1 MALSSGHAAARR
13 STDRS
18 RLGFLRRGPSSK
30 ARSASRTSSMET
42 GAFRP
47 SGALSDGQDVI
58 ADASEA
64 HDARMA
70 RFSERLRV
78 GWETTSF
85 GCSNA
90 LPGRSEEHTSEL
102 QSQFHLVCRLLLE
115 KQ

>member
-1 MALSSGHAAARR
+1 
-13 STDRS
+13 
-18 RLGFLRRGPSSK
+18 
-30 ARSASRTSSMET
+30 MET

-90 LPGRSEEHTSEL
+90 LPG
-102 QSQFHLVCRLLLE
+102 
-115 KQ
+115 